1 MAFRFTSSSI
11 ALNPFESNQNRSA
24 ESILK
29 YIPAYHVFITNRRWG
44 APGRRRTTRYTTC
57 LLGGEIRREAG
68 NRKQAGKV
76 VTFGRGNVDISGTGV
91 EEKQV
96 VEQARKE
103 FRRKGGGGCEMQARM
118 QRWCG
123 ESGPVSGLRSLFI
136 PTLLRAVD
144 GS

>member
-1 MAFRFTSSSI
+1 MYTIHMYLSSD
-11 ALNPFESNQNRSA
+11 
-24 ESILK
+24 
-29 YIPAYHVFITNRRWG
+29 
-44 APGRRRTTRYTTC
+44 TC
-57 LLGGEIRREAG
+57 LPGGEIRREAG

-76 VTFGRGNVDISGTGV
+76 ATFSRGNVDISGTPV

-103 FRRKGGGGCEMQARM
+103 FRRKGKGRGGREMQARM